1 MMESEQATRPR
12 TYQWSALG
20 GRALDQP
27 RKVLA
32 CFWAGQLAGLA
43 FLAFWVLVY
52 LAFRRDRS
60 FEYPIRIIA
69 TFWLGEGAIERPNA
83 LTYVFGVL
91 INQAIPAFAWSMVY
105 AWIVMSPRFP
115 IRMST
120 CMTLGFVIGLAAM
133 WIDVYFLVPPVMTV
147 LHDKDYWWAALPRTW
162 DWLAHIAY
170 GLTLG
175 WFYLALRPR
184 IEKVRGFDPPTSNE
198 F

>member
-1 MMESEQATRPR
+1 MMEAEQATRPR
-12 TYQWSALG
+12 KYAWSALG

-27 RKVLA
+27 RKLLA
-32 CFWAGQLAGLA
+32 CFLAGQAAGLA
-43 FLAFWVLVY
+43 FLGFWVLVF
-52 LAFRRDRS
+52 LAFRRDRP
-60 FEYPIRIIA
+60 FEYPIRIVA
-69 TFWLGEGAIERPNA
+69 SFWLGGGTIEDPNA
-83 LTYVFGVL
+83 LTYVFGIL
-91 INQAIPAFAWSMVY
+91 INQMIPAFAWSMIF

-133 WIDVYFLVPPVMTV
+133 WFDVYFLVPPVMAV
-147 LHDKDYWWAALPRTW
+147 LHDEDYWWSMLPRTW

-170 GLTLG
+170 GLALG

-184 IEKVRGFDPPTSNE
+184 VEKVAGYDPPPSNE